1 MLGEHIATFSC
12 SPGVGQG
19 GTGGSGTCLERSC
32 TLQLQTTSN
41 GPGEHPEPA
50 LYEKPFFFLLSACF
64 VRMEECQLEG
74 ATQNCVCRALDIA
87 TISAAALGGLLPW
100 AWQCLAQGDKSAGLP
115 RPPQNTVSAT
125 PCSCRAHL
133 PCPALQPRLLPDAPI
148 IDPKLCRL

>member
-41 GPGEHPEPA
+41 GPGEHPQPA
-50 LYEKPFFFLLSACF
+50 LYEKSFFFLLSACF

-74 ATQNCVCRALDIA
+74 PC
-87 TISAAALGGLLPW
+87 
-100 AWQCLAQGDKSAGLP
+100 K
-115 RPPQNTVSAT
+115 TVSAEHWT
-125 PCSCRAHL
+125 LPPSVQQHWEGCSHGHGNAWHRVTNQPGSQGPLRTQSVQPRVPAE
-133 PCPALQPRLLPDAPI
+133 PTCPALPCSLACCLMLP
-148 IDPKLCRL
+148 

>member
-50 LYEKPFFFLLSACF
+50 LYEKSFFFLLSACF

-74 ATQNCVCRALDIA
+74 PCKTV
-87 TISAAALGGLLPW
+87 SAEHWTLPPSVQAALGGLLPW
-100 AWQCLAQGDKSAGLP
+100 AWQCLAQGDTSAGLP
-115 RPPQNTVSAT
+115 RPPWNTVSAT

-133 PCPALQPRLLPDAPI
+133 PCPALQPHLLPDAPI